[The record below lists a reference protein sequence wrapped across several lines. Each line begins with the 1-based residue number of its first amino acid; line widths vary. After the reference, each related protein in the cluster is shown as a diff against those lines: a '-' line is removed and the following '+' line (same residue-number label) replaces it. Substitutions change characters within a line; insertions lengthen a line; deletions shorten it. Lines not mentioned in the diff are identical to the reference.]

1 MFAGYPFACRKCHQI
16 KQKIQKKTLKRY
28 IYQKA
33 MMQKALVLVLTQ
45 DNSASKQSATP
56 AAATN
61 GGKMDEVVDILICRI
76 MVNML
81 FLIETSSRS
90 QCL

>member
-16 KQKIQKKTLKRY
+16 KQKIQKKTTLKRY

-61 GGKMDEVVDILICRI
+61 GGKMDEVDRICRI
-76 MVNML
+76 MVNLL
-81 FLIETSSRS
+81 F
-90 QCL
+90 

>member
-1 MFAGYPFACRKCHQI
+1 
-16 KQKIQKKTLKRY
+16 
-28 IYQKA
+28 
-33 MMQKALVLVLTQ
+33 MQKALVLVLTQ

>member
-61 GGKMDEVVDILICRI
+61 GGKMDVVEDILNCRI
-76 MVNML
+76 MVHLL
-81 FLIETSSRS
+81 F
-90 QCL
+90 

>member
-1 MFAGYPFACRKCHQI
+1 
-16 KQKIQKKTLKRY
+16 
-28 IYQKA
+28 
-33 MMQKALVLVLTQ
+33 MQKALVLVLTQ

-81 FLIETSSRS
+81 FLIETSS
-90 QCL
+90 